1 MSIECINV
9 LDANLKEKLT
19 SVKKGI
25 LTMMNIPYEGIRS
38 KFEQGE
44 ESVTIY
50 NLLPGLEEVE
60 VVERKTKGKSNIYM
74 IKRGLVASIS
84 EATLQEL
91 LSNIHNLMALIEA
104 GNFGEIKKL
113 NVVPKEIEDIFQT
126 IDRISIKS
134 NENRIDLLYQ
144 KYCLALKQ
152 LRYIQREN
160 LDFQIYSEK
169 LSR

>member
-9 LDANLKEKLT
+9 LDASLKEKLAT
-19 SVKKGI
+19 IKKGI
-25 LTMMNIPYEGIRS
+25 LSMMNVPYEGIRS

-44 ESVTIY
+44 ESITIY

-104 GNFGEIKKL
+104 GNFGEIK
-113 NVVPKEIEDIFQT
+113 NA
-126 IDRISIKS
+126 
-134 NENRIDLLYQ
+134 Y
-144 KYCLALKQ
+144 YHH
-152 LRYIQREN
+152 
-160 LDFQIYSEK
+160 
-169 LSR
+169 SRV